1 MERVKAR
8 FVPVT
13 LNADRLPAGPDGDF
27 FRTLLKRWPQGL
39 WVVTPAGETL
49 GFHYHTP
56 KPGDTFKQ
64 NNARW
69 VADTAAMLD
78 YAWQQAGELPPRE
91 PRPVDPYPDR
101 GRDFAADGG
110 VRLAVSVTETR
121 GGAPYNAPVFDSFR
135 LSAGGL
141 AEFAPKPGADSVE
154 VSEAAARRFAPVLS
168 PLTDSIFCPRP
179 ADLTVATIR
188 GTVLRREQGQVVVS
202 YAGEWQS
209 KHLRDGKADQP
220 VTASLRGGGIATLS
234 ADGTRVRRMLWVL
247 SGSYQKGPGVAAVP
261 TAAVVEWSELGSR
274 SSERGSED
282 KAGDK

>member
-13 LNADRLPAGPDGDF
+13 LNADRLPPGEDGDF
-27 FRTLLKRWPQGL
+27 FRALLKRWPQGL
-39 WVVTPAGETL
+39 WVVTPEGVTL

-56 KPGDTFKQ
+56 RPGDTFKQ

-78 YAWQQAGELPPRE
+78 YAAKQAGETPPRE

-101 GRDFAADGG
+101 GRGFAADGG

-141 AEFAPKPGADSVE
+141 AEFALKPGADSVG
-154 VSEAAARRFAPVLS
+154 VSEAVARRFAPVLS

-179 ADLTVATIR
+179 PDLTVATVR
-188 GTVLRREQGQVVVS
+188 GTVLRREPGQVVVS

-220 VTASLRGGGIATLS
+220 VAASLRGEGVAILS

-247 SGSYQKGPGVAAVP
+247 TGSYQKGPGVMAVP
-261 TAAVVEWSELGSR
+261 TAAVVEWAE
-274 SSERGSED
+274 
-282 KAGDK
+282 